1 MSYIDQLFRV
11 VYDFTS
17 DSDVELGVRE
27 GDIVIAEAPP
37 QESWLLVH
45 LKNDPSK
52 KGYVPSDFVERY
64 QEPTSTRSP
73 VPSSSRSS
81 LGGGGGAVG
90 SGGGR
95 GSFIPER
102 TRITTTKDPRP
113 PLSESLEGALGNEG
127 ASGSGVTF
135 TETYAK
141 HEQYFK
147 KIMKQREETFK
158 KLEQSISST
167 QEEIRTCQSKNQEL
181 SQRIRELDHL
191 VEEERRKWKDRL
203 EEEKRLLVTEASASK
218 RG

>member
-1 MSYIDQLFRV
+1 V
-11 VYDFTS
+11 T
-17 DSDVELGVRE
+17 
-27 GDIVIAEAPP
+27 
-37 QESWLLVH
+37 VH
-45 LKNDPSK
+45 LIVVGCGSIE
-52 KGYVPSDFVERY
+52 DFVERY
-64 QEPTSTRSP
+64 QEPSTTRSP

-81 LGGGGGAVG
+81 FGGGGGA
-90 SGGGR
+90 GGGAGGR
-95 GSFIPER
+95 SSFIPER

-113 PLSESLEGALGNEG
+113 PLAGPLESTLGNEG
-127 ASGSGVTF
+127 SGSGVTF

-203 EEEKRLLVTEASASK
+203 EEEKRLLVTEASSSK